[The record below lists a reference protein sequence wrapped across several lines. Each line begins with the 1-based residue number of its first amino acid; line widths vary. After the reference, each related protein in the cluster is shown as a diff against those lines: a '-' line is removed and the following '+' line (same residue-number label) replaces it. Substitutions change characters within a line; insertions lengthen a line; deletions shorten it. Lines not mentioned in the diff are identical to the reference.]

1 MVAEELALD
10 DLLPDVMS
18 ILTTLNG
25 SGSPCRR
32 LPKQLLSF

>member
-18 ILTTLNG
+18 ILTLNG